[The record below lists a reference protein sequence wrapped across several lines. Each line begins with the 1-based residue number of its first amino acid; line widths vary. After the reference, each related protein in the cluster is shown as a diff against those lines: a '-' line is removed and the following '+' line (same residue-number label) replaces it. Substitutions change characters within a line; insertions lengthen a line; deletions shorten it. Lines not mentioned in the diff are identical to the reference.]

1 MILKILHDGDE
12 RLRKISCP
20 VLLTDEVREL
30 IDNMR
35 ETMIDANGMGL
46 AAPQVGKNVRV
57 IVIKL
62 FDESIQEMINP
73 VIKWHSDDACD
84 MEEGCLSIPGKYI
97 ELRRPTKISV
107 NFQDLSGKYKKWK
120 LKSWEAR
127 VVQHEIDHLN
137 GMLMTDY

>member
-1 MILKILHDGDE
+1 MILEILHDGDE
-12 RLRKISCP
+12 RLKKISCP
-20 VLLTDEVREL
+20 VLLTDEIREL

-46 AAPQVGKNVRV
+46 AAPQVGNNVRV

-62 FDESIQEMINP
+62 SDESIQEMINP
-73 VIKWHSDDACD
+73 VIKWHSDDTCD

-97 ELRRPTKISV
+97 ELTRPTKISV